1 MAYPLSM
8 SEHTTPV
15 LYCSLLIPKA
25 RTFAKVGIADNKN
38 LGFGIPVSGAHMKAR
53 DGYDNDGTQGSGHA
67 ANAGV
72 EWNLPVGMSPAAM
85 SKASQS
91 I

>member
-1 MAYPLSM
+1 M

-25 RTFAKVGIADNKN
+25 RTFAKVGIADNKT
-38 LGFGIPVSGAHMKAR
+38 LGFSIPVSGAHMKVR

-72 EWNLPVGMSPAAM
+72 EWSLPVGMSPAAM

>member
-1 MAYPLSM
+1 M
-8 SEHTTPV
+8 SDHTTPV

-25 RTFAKVGIADNKN
+25 RTFAKVGIEDNKN
-38 LGFGIPVSGAHMKAR
+38 LGFGIPVSRAHMKAR
-53 DGYDNDGTQGSGHA
+53 DCYDNGGTQVSGHA
-67 ANAGV
+67 SNAGV
-72 EWNLPVGMSPAAM
+72 EWSVPVGMSQAAM

>member
-1 MAYPLSM
+1 M
-8 SEHTTPV
+8 SDHTTPV

-25 RTFAKVGIADNKN
+25 RTFAKVGIEDNKN
-38 LGFGIPVSGAHMKAR
+38 LGFGIPVSGAHMQAR
-53 DGYDNDGTQGSGHA
+53 DCDDNGGTQDSGHA
-67 ANAGV
+67 PNAGM
-72 EWNLPVGMSPAAM
+72 EWSLPVGMSQADL